1 MFNILCANTIQIMY
15 TFTGWVLGTAG
26 YVPVL
31 KITQSLTCCDP
42 EWQGDISDVTF
53 LTTNTSNTHTPAG
66 NVFTSQQQSGNIYIY
81 PNIEVRDRS
90 GRSVSASTNL
100 LSFNTPYWPWPFLLL
115 YTSYSCSSVAR
126 PLWNVRR
133 TILVG
138 LKIMVAEFLD
148 EKMYF

>member
-42 EWQGDISDVTF
+42 QWQGDISDVTF

-90 GRSVSASTNL
+90 GRSVSASTNFRVL
-100 LSFNTPYWPWPFLLL
+100 RCHLTHHIGHGHFFYCIQAIVAVVSIGHCGMFGGQYW
-115 YTSYSCSSVAR
+115 
-126 PLWNVRR
+126 
-133 TILVG
+133 LVSDS
-138 LKIMVAEFLD
+138 KTW
-148 EKMYF
+148 